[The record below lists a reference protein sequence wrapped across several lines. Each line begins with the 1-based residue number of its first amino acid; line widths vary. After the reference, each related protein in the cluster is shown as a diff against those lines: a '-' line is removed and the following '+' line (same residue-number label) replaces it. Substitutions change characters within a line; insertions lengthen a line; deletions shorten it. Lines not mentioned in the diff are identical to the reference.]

1 MRYAYTD
8 HHTGGLFR
16 VHLREERLGRDPYA
30 EAAEAPCTIV
40 WNRGSA
46 PAEFHLDAV
55 PHALHPDEVTM
66 ITAAQSFAFDPAS
79 ELVVWQFNRE
89 FYCIVDHDREVSCA
103 GLLFY
108 GTRGRVVVRLDDT
121 ERRRFELL
129 LAVFEDEYREADNL
143 QGEMLRMLLKR
154 LIVKLTRLYK
164 QQALDGSLPGEELDA
179 VRQFGLL
186 VELHF
191 RENHQVQD
199 YADLM
204 HKSPKTLANLF
215 GQHAQR
221 TPLQV
226 IQERIALEAR
236 RMLIYTDQTAAE
248 IGYAL
253 GFGEPAHF
261 SRFFKRKV
269 GEAPGAFRR
278 GYRAELTQ

>member
-8 HHTGGLFR
+8 RHTGGLFR
-16 VHLREERLGRDPYA
+16 VHLREPALARDPYA
-30 EAAEAPCTIV
+30 DAAEAPSTIA
-40 WNRGSA
+40 WNRGA
-46 PAEFHLDAV
+46 TPAAFTLDAA
-55 PHALHPDEVTM
+55 PLTLAPNEVTM
-66 ITAAQSFAFDPAS
+66 ITAPQSFSFDPAS
-79 ELVVWQFNRE
+79 ELVIWQFNRE
-89 FYCIVDHDREVSCA
+89 FYCIVDHDEEVSCA

-108 GTRGRVVVRLDDT
+108 GTKGRVVVELDAT

-164 QQALDGSLPGEELDA
+164 RQALDGDLPEAELDA

-191 RENHQVQD
+191 REKHQVQE

-236 RMLIYTDQTAAE
+236 RMLIYTDRTAAE

-253 GFGEPAHF
+253 GFNEPAHF
-261 SRFFKRKV
+261 SRFFKREV
-269 GEAPGAFRR
+269 GEAPGAFRKS
-278 GYRAELTQ
+278 YRAAGSA